1 MPSSSSSSA
10 QAARQRLAD
19 QLREMRDAAALSG
32 MEFARLAGWR
42 DSSKISKIER
52 GIRPA
57 SSSDVRLWCR
67 LCEASKQRTEEL
79 LAEQRAVAGMWV
91 TYKQLN
97 RGGLK
102 KAQESVRGL
111 YDRVSLM
118 RVYQTRVIPG
128 LLQTEAF
135 TTAALRA
142 VRLKQDVSADDAEL
156 DIAEAVA
163 ERMDRQAVLHHQGK
177 RFLFVVEE
185 DVLWY
190 RPWGPDIHVAQLR
203 HLLEVRRLPS
213 VVFGV
218 IPRNAGRRGMLP
230 VESFTMADTEVVMVE
245 LVSGFL
251 SITPPEEIALY
262 VRVWDRLWSL
272 AVFGT
277 EAALL
282 IQAAMDNLGH

>member
-10 QAARQRLAD
+10 QAARQHLAD
-19 QLREMRDAAALSG
+19 QLRELRETASLSG
-32 MEFARLAGWR
+32 LEFAKRAGWR
-42 DSSKISKIER
+42 DSSKISKVER
-52 GIRPA
+52 AVRSA
-57 SSSDVRLWCR
+57 SAADVRLWCR
-67 LCEASKQRTEEL
+67 LCGASEQRTEEL

-102 KAQESVRGL
+102 RAQQSIRGL
-111 YDRVSLM
+111 YDRVKLM

-135 TTAALRA
+135 TAAALTA
-142 VRLKQDVSADDAEL
+142 VRLKQAVAVDDVER
-156 DIAEAVA
+156 DIVEAVG
-163 ERMDRQAVLHHQGK
+163 ERMDRQGVLRRQGK

-185 DVLWY
+185 DILWY
-190 RPWGPDIHVAQLR
+190 RPWGPDIHVGQLR
-203 HLLEVRRLPS
+203 HLLEVIRLPS

-218 IPRNAGRRGMLP
+218 IPRRAGRRDMLP
-230 VESFTMADTEVVMVE
+230 VESFTMADTEVVLVE

-251 SITPPEEIALY
+251 SISQPDEVEAY

-272 AVFGT
+272 SVFGNDAVT
-277 EAALL
+277 LIHEALNDL
-282 IQAAMDNLGH
+282 RP